1 MVGRL
6 VEHEQ
11 GGLHEQRARQGDTHS
26 PPAGE
31 VLRGLDLFWV
41 GLDWIG
47 YVTLRYVSCG
57 FFFFLL
63 VSLRSVSFRLFR
75 RTAEVARV
83 ALAFYMVR
91 VVLVR
96 LIFLSATESS
106 SKEKPVCPMM
116 PKKRRDKKK
125 RKKKNKKRNS
135 SAVSCNSSSS
145 ACHRYHANQND
156 FHTCIPCRTC
166 MVSSNPSPNRIR
178 LACASAPSPPDECS
192 SSCT

>member
-41 GLDWIG
+41 GLDWLR

-57 FFFFLL
+57 LVTFVFLDWFRY
-63 VSLRSVSFRLFR
+63 VRFSFGCS
-75 RTAEVARV
+75 AEVARV

-106 SKEKPVCPMM
+106 SKEKPVCVP
-116 PKKRRDKKK
+116 
-125 RKKKNKKRNS
+125 
-135 SAVSCNSSSS
+135 
-145 ACHRYHANQND
+145 
-156 FHTCIPCRTC
+156 
-166 MVSSNPSPNRIR
+166 
-178 LACASAPSPPDECS
+178 
-192 SSCT
+192 